1 MKVSGFLV
9 KLKMRLPPGGGMS
22 EVVVL
27 KAHKVNKVLPPG
39 YRVDHDPDVAV
50 LRRADDSVV
59 AYFPI
64 WTMSPER
71 ILRAAELDLIADRRA
86 SGGLVNIRICGHEN
100 P

>member
-1 MKVSGFLV
+1 M
-9 KLKMRLPPGGGMS
+9 
-22 EVVVL
+22 VL

-71 ILRAAELDLIADRRA
+71 ILRAAELDRV
-86 SGGLVNIRICGHEN
+86 SGQLPGPLG
-100 P
+100 

>member
-9 KLKMRLPPGGGMS
+9 KLEMRLPPGGGMS

-50 LRRADDSVV
+50 LRRPDGSVV
-59 AYFPI
+59 DFFPI
-64 WTMSPER
+64 WTISPER
-71 ILRAAELDLIADRRA
+71 IRREAELDLIGVHLA
-86 SGGLVNIRICGHEN
+86 VW
-100 P
+100 